1 MTLQKLIHSLFVK
14 QFHLILAFYLLLSR
28 LFVSFYKSR
37 ERTPKKIGYSRLLTM
52 WLVSL
57 SSFGINE
64 LRMLGPFS
72 PNHILSIVTIFWTL
86 ARQMQMLHLFS
97 LCLSGLFVI
106 LLEWRIIDIL
116 FANFPWLRFKFMV
129 AVSILVG
136 FWWNSTAPKF
146 LHQ

>member
-14 QFHLILAFYLLLSR
+14 QFHFILAFYLLLSR

-64 LRMLGPFS
+64 LRMFGPFS
-72 PNHILSIVTIFWTL
+72 PIHILSIVTIF
-86 ARQMQMLHLFS
+86 
-97 LCLSGLFVI
+97 
-106 LLEWRIIDIL
+106 
-116 FANFPWLRFKFMV
+116 
-129 AVSILVG
+129 
-136 FWWNSTAPKF
+136 
-146 LHQ
+146 